1 MKDIPKNTKLL
12 KRVIISLSIIL
23 FVFIGAGLAISY
35 FYEDKVK
42 EIIKAEIN
50 KQIDTQIEVEEIE
63 FSVIERFPF
72 ASLRF
77 KNVVIKDAIKK
88 GVKGNFLEASDV
100 YLKFS
105 IFNLFR
111 SNYKITKV
119 EVVDAY
125 LKIIVYDD
133 ESDNYHIFKAKS
145 EESTESFTF
154 NLEKVYFNNVKTLYS
169 NFASDQEYLFVAE
182 SAYSKGKFSSENYAL
197 AINGDFFID
206 YIKSEDYN
214 IIKKKNAKIDLQMR
228 VEASKNLYKINK
240 GNLKLSQLSFD
251 INGEIISKKESTF
264 LDLEINGKNFD
275 LQSLISELPER
286 EQEYL
291 KKYKSRGDFFF
302 AMTINGDFGGSKKPL
317 VVANFGLNS
326 GEISNSNS
334 SITLKELSFQ
344 AEYSNG
350 VNRKY
355 SSSYFKVNNLN
366 GQLKSGSISGDLVL
380 NNFSQPELE
389 IASSAKLELSE
400 LLEFMNIDT
409 ITSLVGHLELNANFK
424 SVVNLGEKFTAK
436 DFVNSKT
443 SGKIILKNAGFTIK
457 NDPLT
462 YHELNGS
469 FEFNNNDIIVKE
481 MYGKISNSDF
491 ELKGY
496 FRNVLPYLFLPDE
509 RLQLN
514 AELKSGF
521 LDLNEILSDNN
532 TESDTTYNFQFSD
545 RLDAKISFNVDKLSF
560 RRFEANVLTGN
571 FRLKNKQMIINK
583 LSFKSMDGK
592 IGTKGLIDGTQE
604 NKLLFS
610 CDGIISYVDI
620 EKLFYQFEN
629 FGQSD
634 LTHANLSGRLD
645 ADVQFAGIW
654 SSSLIADLNSI
665 YSSANITVKNG
676 ELKDYKTL
684 DGLSK
689 FIKVEDLSHIKF
701 AILKNQI
708 EIKNQI
714 IKIPMMEINSSAIN
728 IVASGSHSFNN
739 DIDYHL
745 QLLLSDL
752 LTKKA
757 KKHNSDFGEI
767 EDDGLGR
774 TKVFILVT
782 GTVDNPVYKYDR
794 KGVKEK
800 LKTDIKTEKQNI
812 KQILNSEFGWFKKDT
827 TIIQKEKTEKQKEK
841 QKEKDKLKKQEEGKF
856 IIEWDEDEKED
867 ENEDDF

>member
-1 MKDIPKNTKLL
+1 MKNIPKNKKLL

-23 FVFIGAGLAISY
+23 FVFIGVGLAISY
-35 FYEDKVK
+35 LYEDKVK

-50 KQIDTQIEVEEIE
+50 KQIDTEIEVEEIE
-63 FSVIERFPF
+63 FSVIKKFPF

-145 EESTESFTF
+145 DESSESFAF
-154 NLEKVYFNNVKTLYS
+154 NLEKVYFKNVKTLYS
-169 NFASDQEYLFVAE
+169 NFASDQEYLFIAE
-182 SAYSKGKFSSENYAL
+182 SAYAKGQFSSENYVL
-197 AINGDFFID
+197 AINGDFFIN
-206 YIKSEDYN
+206 YIKSEDYV
-214 IIKKKNAKIDLQMR
+214 IIKEKEAQIDLQMD
-228 VEASKNLYKINK
+228 VEASKDLYKINK
-240 GNLKLSQLSFD
+240 GKLKLSQLSFE
-251 INGEIISKKESTF
+251 INGEIINLEESTF
-264 LDLEINGKNFD
+264 LNLEIKGQDFD
-275 LQSLISELPER
+275 LQSLIRELPET

-317 VVANFGLNS
+317 VIANFGLNK

-350 VNRKY
+350 TNRKY
-355 SSSYFKVNNLN
+355 SSSYFKVNNLK
-366 GQLKSGSISGDLVL
+366 GKLKTGSISGDLML
-380 NNFSQPELE
+380 NNFNQPELE
-389 IASSAKLELSE
+389 ISSSAKLELSE
-400 LLEFMNIDT
+400 LLEFINIDT
-409 ITSLVGHLELNANFK
+409 ITSLTGHLELNANFK
-424 SVVNLGEKFTAK
+424 SILNLDENFTAK
-436 DFVNSKT
+436 DFINSKT
-443 SGKIILKNAGFTIK
+443 SGKIVLKNAGFTIK

-462 YHELNGS
+462 YKELNGS

-481 MYGKISNSDF
+481 MTGKILKSDF

-496 FRNVLPYLFLPDE
+496 FRNVLPYLFLSNE

-521 LDLNEILSDNN
+521 LDLNEILAVDD
-532 TESDTTYNFQFSD
+532 TKSDTTYNFQFSH

-560 RRFEANVLTGN
+560 RKFEANDLNGS

-592 IGTKGLIDGTQE
+592 IETKGLIDGTQE

-610 CDGIISYVDI
+610 CDGIISNVDI
-620 EKLFYQFEN
+620 EKLFYQFED

-645 ADVQFAGIW
+645 ADVQFVGVW
-654 SSSLIADLNSI
+654 SSSLMPDLNSI
-665 YSSANITVKNG
+665 YSNANITVKNG

-684 DGLSK
+684 EGLSK

-701 AILKNQI
+701 ATLKNQI

-714 IKIPMMEINSSAIN
+714 IKMPMMEINSSAIN
-728 IVASGSHSFNN
+728 IVVSGTHSFNN

-752 LTKKA
+752 LAKKA
-757 KKHNSDFGEI
+757 KKQNSDFGEI

-782 GTVDNPVYKYDR
+782 GTVDNPIYKYDR
-794 KGVKEK
+794 KGVKE
-800 LKTDIKTEKQNI
+800 N
-812 KQILNSEFGWFKKDT
+812 
-827 TIIQKEKTEKQKEK
+827 
-841 QKEKDKLKKQEEGKF
+841 
-856 IIEWDEDEKED
+856 
-867 ENEDDF
+867 